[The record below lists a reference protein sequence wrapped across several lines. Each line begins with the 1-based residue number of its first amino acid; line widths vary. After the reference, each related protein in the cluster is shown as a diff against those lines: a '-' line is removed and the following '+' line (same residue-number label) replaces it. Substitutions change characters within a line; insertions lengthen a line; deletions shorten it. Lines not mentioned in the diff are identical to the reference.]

1 MMVDGRWSMGRTLL
15 ELGRLAISCVVLLLV
30 SQASVADNSRANP
43 NGVRKLGL
51 LRLESD
57 QPISVGEVFVSELL
71 TCIVT
76 LSSDQNASSIE
87 SVKPSCSCVTVE
99 LSEPSKA
106 DGRILRDLIFAVK
119 RDATG
124 PFQSKVTVVF
134 KDGIKR
140 DILISGEVK
149 PILVVSPSVINLQ
162 ESKEPSLITIKFT
175 PDKVDLSAAT
185 LSLSDDRFVL
195 SQIERERDALHF
207 RVGMSPDCSLPKL
220 FSTRECCVFIHVDGR
235 LLTVSLDVKHKARQ
249 TLVPST
255 VFADGEGTKPVR
267 LYLVGSKNSTL
278 RSTGHARIRSEER
291 GTVALGH
298 FAVRSEVSGAFEFKK
313 LERNCQNNCTA
324 LVEFEVADAQNNG
337 KEWILAGEI
346 VICFSN

>member
-149 PILVVSPSVINLQ
+149 PILVVGRVEFVAVVSASVQ
-162 ESKEPSLITIKFT
+162 QVDPSLLIECKRQKIQSHCSQSGRVESF
-175 PDKVDLSAAT
+175 DL
-185 LSLSDDRFVL
+185 DRR
-195 SQIERERDALHF
+195 S
-207 RVGMSPDCSLPKL
+207 
-220 FSTRECCVFIHVDGR
+220 
-235 LLTVSLDVKHKARQ
+235 
-249 TLVPST
+249 
-255 VFADGEGTKPVR
+255 
-267 LYLVGSKNSTL
+267 GS
-278 RSTGHARIRSEER
+278 
-291 GTVALGH
+291 
-298 FAVRSEVSGAFEFKK
+298 
-313 LERNCQNNCTA
+313 
-324 LVEFEVADAQNNG
+324 
-337 KEWILAGEI
+337 
-346 VICFSN
+346 